1 MGIHEIEHKW
11 NEILCNDAN
20 WFLVRDFRECE
31 FTNSPLV
38 SIPYICMIAFLNKSQ
53 VKIRSYKQELPA
65 FQNCDMRRILKM
77 QLT

>member
-1 MGIHEIEHKW
+1 MGIHEKEHKW

-38 SIPYICMIAFLNKSQ
+38 KYPLHLYDSIF
-53 VKIRSYKQELPA
+53 E
-65 FQNCDMRRILKM
+65 
-77 QLT
+77 